1 MLCGTPASLRFYRGD
16 AARET
21 LAGRLA
27 ALGFADT
34 ARAERLL
41 TEDLRLDVADAD
53 AGLVDAIAAAADP
66 DLALTALARLPDEA
80 ALLAALRADHGLRDR
95 LTAVLGTSV
104 ALGEHLARHP
114 ASGGCWPGPRRFA
127 VLNPGNCEPSCWPRP
142 APGAT
147 R

>member
-1 MLCGTPASLRFYRGD
+1 MPRGT
-16 AARET
+16 T

-41 TEDLRLDVADAD
+41 TADLKLDVADAD

-80 ALLAALRADHGLRDR
+80 ALRAALRADHGLRDR
-95 LTAVLGTSV
+95 LIAVLGTSV

-114 ASGGCWPGPRRFA
+114 GQWRVLAGPAALELTVRGEHVSPSGHGVVTHGLPVCG
-127 VLNPGNCEPSCWPRP
+127 
-142 APGAT
+142 
-147 R
+147 